1 MSKKTLLVTVAIIA
15 GSILVGSVS
24 AFGVAGASI
33 TPNDTGSDDEARI
46 ITTTGTGIVTAKP
59 DKFTIN
65 FTVTTNNKSAREAQQ
80 NNDTKINAFID
91 ALKDAGVTEDD
102 MKTVSYRLD
111 TAYEWNPDTRKNE
124 MIGYKASYTLQ
135 VVRYDLAEMG
145 DIIDLA
151 TSNGVNNIGT
161 IIYGVQNPEKLTN
174 DALVLAM
181 RDAHDKADIALGEY
195 DLEIA
200 RVGNIHLNTY
210 DPVAPP
216 MAYDKSDMRA
226 VGAEESGGVAPNII
240 AGDLEYRV
248 NVNVTFEF

>member
-1 MSKKTLLVTVAIIA
+1 MSKKTLLLTVAIIA
-15 GSILVGSVS
+15 GSILVGSLS
-24 AFGVAGASI
+24 AFGIAGANT
-33 TPNDTGSDDEARI
+33 TPHDTDSDDEVRI
-46 ITTTGTGIVTAKP
+46 ITTSGTGVVTTEP

-65 FTVTTNNKSAREAQQ
+65 FTVITENKSAREAQQ
-80 NNDTKINAFID
+80 SNDTKVNAFID

-124 MIGYKASYTLQ
+124 KVGYRASYTLE

-151 TSNGVNNIGT
+151 TGNGVNNIGT
-161 IIYGVQNPEKLTN
+161 IVYGVQNPEKLTN
-174 DALVLAM
+174 DALILAM

-195 DLEIA
+195 DLEIT
-200 RVGNIHLNTY
+200 RVGNIRLNTY

-216 MAYDKSDMRA
+216 SAYDKGDMRV
-226 VGAEESGGVAPNII
+226 VGAEEGGGVSPNII
-240 AGDLEYRV
+240 AGDLVYKV
-248 NVNVTFEF
+248 HVNVTFEF